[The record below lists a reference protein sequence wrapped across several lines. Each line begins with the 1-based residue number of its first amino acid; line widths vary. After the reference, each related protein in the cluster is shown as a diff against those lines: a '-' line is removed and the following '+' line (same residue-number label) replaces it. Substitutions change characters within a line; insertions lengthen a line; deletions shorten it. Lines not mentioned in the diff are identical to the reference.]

1 MFSAFVSNLY
11 FRVPRLRQIEERAL
25 TGPCG
30 SGKEATREAQN
41 RGRGEQFEK
50 VPKECRKKLL
60 EELVVSHPSCTSLPD
75 TDEKRMERPPC
86 QRQESAEFI
95 CAGSMHWTLPSRA
108 RRHRQRHSKP
118 ANVAS
123 FTLRVS
129 LRPEAMKATLSIEAT
144 TSADRWLHLWS
155 TPDLATRTTIEWSPR
170 LTRSLGRCY
179 PERRLIRLAA
189 FLEESENALLEE
201 VPLPRA
207 RPPRRARAP
216 RPTHPSPRIGMES
229 PHARRRI

>member
-1 MFSAFVSNLY
+1 
-11 FRVPRLRQIEERAL
+11 
-25 TGPCG
+25 
-30 SGKEATREAQN
+30 
-41 RGRGEQFEK
+41 
-50 VPKECRKKLL
+50 
-60 EELVVSHPSCTSLPD
+60 
-75 TDEKRMERPPC
+75 MERPPC

-95 CAGSMHWTLPSRA
+95 CAVSMHWTLPSRA

-201 VPLPRA
+201 VLCHELAHLAARELHGRHIRPHGSEWKALMRAAGFEPKTRLP
-207 RPPRRARAP
+207 AP
-216 RPTHPSPRIGMES
+216 
-229 PHARRRI
+229 

>member
-1 MFSAFVSNLY
+1 MS
-11 FRVPRLRQIEERAL
+11 IL
-25 TGPCG
+25 TSWSSRPL
-30 SGKEATREAQN
+30 S
-41 RGRGEQFEK
+41 
-50 VPKECRKKLL
+50 
-60 EELVVSHPSCTSLPD
+60 ELCT
-75 TDEKRMERPPC
+75 K
-86 QRQESAEFI
+86 AEFI
-95 CAGSMHWTLPSRA
+95 CAVSMHWTLPSRA

-144 TSADRWLHLWS
+144 TSANRWLHLWS

-201 VPLPRA
+201 VLCHELAHLAARELHGRHIRPHGSEWKALMRAAGFEPKTRLP
-207 RPPRRARAP
+207 AP
-216 RPTHPSPRIGMES
+216 EAVPVRMYAHLSP
-229 PHARRRI
+229 